1 MSRESKQERR
11 EMRDRFAMA
20 AMQSLIQNYATM
32 DRNGYSRPVHPDRE
46 DFISIAGEA
55 LQLGGWCL
63 LLEGKLSARKVL
75 AYEAYEIAEAMMDM
89 RSEINEVEDC
99 HEENTKEPES
109 TANQSGRGND
119 GSRVLE
125 VPAVESAAGES
136 QVGSDQQA
144 CSERLQESQPER

>member
-1 MSRESKQERR
+1 MSLESKQERR
-11 EMRDRFAMA
+11 ETRDRFAMA
-20 AMQSLIQNYATM
+20 AMQSMIRIHALFTKSGLSQPIL
-32 DRNGYSRPVHPDRE
+32 SL
-46 DFISIAGEA
+46 AGEA
-55 LQLGGWCL
+55 TQRGWGEL
-63 LLEGKLSARKVL
+63 RDTGFSYAEDL
-75 AYEAYEIAEAMMDM
+75 AIDAYAIAEAMMLERN
-89 RSEINEVEDC
+89 RSDRFEDDNNKKK
-99 HEENTKEPES
+99 HNDEEKTKEPES